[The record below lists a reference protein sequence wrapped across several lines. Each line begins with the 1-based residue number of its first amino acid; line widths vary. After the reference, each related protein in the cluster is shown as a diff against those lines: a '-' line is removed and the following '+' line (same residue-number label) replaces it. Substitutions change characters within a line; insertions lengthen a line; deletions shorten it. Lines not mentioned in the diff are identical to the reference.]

1 MKKLLI
7 FLCLLIASPA
17 FATYYLRTDCG
28 TVAGPVEGDV
38 CSQSTTVSGRTSGHL
53 YIYRSAAWVD
63 VDTSGTGSPTTAT
76 YITQTPD
83 AGLDNEQAMSV
94 LATGIVKNQT
104 GTGVQSIAAAGTD
117 YVAPTGSGAGLT
129 ALNASQLTTGTA
141 AAARLGSGTPDAT
154 NYLRGDNTWTA
165 ITTVPALA
173 ANGVNCSAGNAPLGV
188 DAAGAV
194 EGCFDVTT
202 QVEMNTHSALT
213 GTGAHGAT
221 TTNTASQLV
230 ARDASGNFAAGTI
243 TAALT
248 GNVTGN
254 VSGNAATATTSSALA
269 AAGWI
274 PPLVTVATLPA
285 TPVDGQEVTVTDA
298 LATTDCETGGGTYRN
313 RCVWN
318 AGGGSWDLA
327 LSGVS
332 GSSQTLESVMTN
344 GNATTKC
351 TEADPCQFGNGTV
364 YINVY
369 VSDANQ
375 MVIEPSVAADRYFT
389 CMTNQVCGFYDTEGA
404 AAILTIDPDA
414 ASQLGKYTFG
424 TAYKPTKTVY
434 FPAASLTTDTAQ
446 CASPALATIN
456 SGAPRYTIICTE
468 NDASSIYGE
477 AVMGKSWDGGTVTF
491 THHYVQTAADTG
503 SMFGDIAASCRLA
516 TATINNTWGT
526 EIAIDDAAVTGSNAI
541 DMTTSAAVTPNG
553 TCTAGTSRLLQFRW
567 QYDATAN
574 PTTAAATLHHLGF
587 TMEYSVTSLSD

>member
-1 MKKLLI
+1 MKKLLLLL
-7 FLCLLIASPA
+7 FLLIASPA
-17 FATYYLRTDCG
+17 FATYYTRTDCG
-28 TVAGPVEGDV
+28 TVVGPEEGDV
-38 CSQSTTVSGRTSGHL
+38 CTQTTTVSGRTSGHL

-63 VDTSGTGSPTTAT
+63 VDTSGSGSPTTAT
-76 YITQTPD
+76 YLTQTPD
-83 AGLDNEQAMSV
+83 AGLDNEQAMST

-154 NYLRGDNTWTA
+154 NYLRGDNTWQA
-165 ITTVPALA
+165 ITTVPALS
-173 ANGVNCSAGNAPLGV
+173 ANGVNCSAGSAPLGV

-202 QVEMNTHSALT
+202 QTEMNTHTALT

-221 TTNTASQLV
+221 TTNTASQIV
-230 ARDASGNFAAGTI
+230 ARDGSGNFAAGTI

-274 PPLVTVATLPA
+274 PPLVTVATLPV

-298 LATTDCETGGGTYRN
+298 LATTDCEVGGGTYRN

-318 AGGGSWDLA
+318 QGGGTWDLA

-332 GSSQTLESVMTN
+332 GATTPTLETVMTA
-344 GNATTKC
+344 GNTTTKC
-351 TEADPCQFGNGTV
+351 TEADPCEFGNGTV
-364 YINVY
+364 AIKIY
-369 VSDANQ
+369 VTDANQ

-424 TAYKPTKTVY
+424 TAYKPTKTVD

-456 SGAPRYTIICTE
+456 SGAPRYTIICTD

-477 AVMGKSWDGGTVTF
+477 AVMPKSWDGGTVTF
-491 THHYVQTAADTG
+491 AHRYVQTAADTG
-503 SMFGDIAASCRLA
+503 VLNGDIAASCRLA
-516 TATINNTWGT
+516 AATINNTWGT

-541 DMTTSAAVTPNG
+541 DITTSAAVTPNG
-553 TCTAGTSRLLQFRW
+553 TCTAGTSRLLQFRY
-567 QYDATAN
+567 QLDAAGT
-574 PTTAAATLHHLGF
+574 TTAVATLHHLGF

>member
-1 MKKLLI
+1 MKKLLLLL
-7 FLCLLIASPA
+7 FLLIASPA
-17 FATYYLRTDCG
+17 FATYYTRTDCG
-28 TVAGPVEGDV
+28 GVVGPIEGDV
-38 CSQSTTVSGRTSGHL
+38 CSQTTTVSGRTAGHL

-63 VDTSGTGSPTTAT
+63 VDTSGSGAPSTAT
-76 YITQTPD
+76 FITQTTD
-83 AGLDNEQAMSV
+83 GTLSNEQAMGALS
-94 LATGIVKNQT
+94 TGIVKNQT
-104 GTGVQSIAAAGTD
+104 TTGVQSIAVPGTD
-117 YVAPTGSGAGLT
+117 YVTPTGSGAGLT
-129 ALNASQLTTGTA
+129 ALNASALASGTA
-141 AAARLGSGTPDAT
+141 PAARLGSGTPDT
-154 NYLRGDNTWTA
+154 TTYLRGDNSWQA

-173 ANGVNCSAGNAPLGV
+173 ANGVNCSAGSAPLGV

-194 EGCFDVTT
+194 EGCFDVAT
-202 QVEMNTHSALT
+202 QVELNTHGALT

-221 TTNTASQLV
+221 TTNTASQIV
-230 ARDASGNFAAGTI
+230 ARDGSGNFAAGTI

-254 VSGNAATATTSSALA
+254 VSGNAATATTASALA

-298 LATTDCETGGGTYRN
+298 LAATDCEVGGGSFRN

-318 AGGGSWDLA
+318 SGGGAWEQA
-327 LSGVS
+327 ISGVA
-332 GSSQTLESVMTN
+332 GSSATLETVMTA
-344 GNATTKC
+344 GNSTTKC

-424 TAYKPTKTVY
+424 TAYKPTKTVD

-456 SGAPRYTIICTE
+456 SGAPRYTIICTD

-477 AVMGKSWDGGTVTF
+477 VV
-491 THHYVQTAADTG
+491 
-503 SMFGDIAASCRLA
+503 L
-516 TATINNTWGT
+516 
-526 EIAIDDAAVTGSNAI
+526 
-541 DMTTSAAVTPNG
+541 
-553 TCTAGTSRLLQFRW
+553 
-567 QYDATAN
+567 
-574 PTTAAATLHHLGF
+574 
-587 TMEYSVTSLSD
+587 SLIHI